1 MPVFDQAVLEGWG
14 HHDDVVGAFIE
25 KASDSGQGV
34 MQQRIFGADTDGGE
48 GFGPE
53 IADFENEG
61 DLTGESDPPS
71 GEADKELGRS
81 GDDHIGTW
89 ESESAECGRE
99 AKGCVVAHAFVGF
112 AIGQRPEPGAED
124 FHAADFLLIG
134 EAAQAGAPFRGDNT
148 CGMIRKPG
156 ENGDIVPGL
165 RPVLCEFGGTGGGG
179 AHLGREVLGDVE
191 DFHAKVEGIAN
202 EECLR

>member
-1 MPVFDQAVLEGWG
+1 
-14 HHDDVVGAFIE
+14 
-25 KASDSGQGV
+25 
-34 MQQRIFGADTDGGE
+34 MQQRIFAADTDGGE

-89 ESESAECGRE
+89 ESESAECGGE
-99 AKGCVVAHAFVGF
+99 AEGCVVAHAFVGF

-124 FHAADFLLIG
+124 IHAADFFLVG
-134 EAAQAGAPFRGDNT
+134 EAAQAAAPFRGDDT
-148 CGMIRKPG
+148 GGMIWKTG
-156 ENGDIVPGL
+156 ENGDVVSSL
-165 RPVLCEFGGTGGGG
+165 RPMVCQFGGAGGGG

-191 DFHAKVEGIAN
+191 DFHAKVESIVK